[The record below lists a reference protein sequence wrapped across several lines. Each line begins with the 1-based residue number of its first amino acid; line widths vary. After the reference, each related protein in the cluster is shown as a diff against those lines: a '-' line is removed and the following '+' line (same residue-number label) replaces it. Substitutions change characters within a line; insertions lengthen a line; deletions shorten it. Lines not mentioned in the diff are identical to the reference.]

1 MEEAHLKQ
9 KSRIQW
15 LKLGDSKTGFFH
27 KARQSKNRLL
37 SVYNAEGEKLE
48 DHKAVSQE
56 AVSFFQLGGDPT
68 LEREL
73 VAEII
78 GIFYFTFYQ
87 EDRCLLSLPVEA
99 EKIKRTMFSLNSP
112 GPRWVF
118 CPLLQ
123 KCLGDCESGCNRSHK
138 KYFFASGKLRLLNQR
153 RSERPTTRA
162 K

>member
-9 KSRIQW
+9 KSRIKW

-27 KARQSKNRLL
+27 KVVRARQSKNRLL

-87 EDRCLLSLPVEA
+87 A
-99 EKIKRTMFSLNSP
+99 
-112 GPRWVF
+112 F
-118 CPLLQ
+118 CPFPWKQRKLKELCSPLTVTRPRAPMGILPTSS
-123 KCLGDCESGCNRSHK
+123 KVLG
-138 KYFFASGKLRLLNQR
+138 RL
-153 RSERPTTRA
+153 
-162 K
+162 

>member
-15 LKLGDSKTGFFH
+15 LKLGDSNTGFFH
-27 KARQSKNRLL
+27 KVVRARQSKNRLL
-37 SVYNAEGEKLE
+37 SVYNANAEGEKLE

-56 AVSFFQLGGDPT
+56 AVSFSSIFLVMTPT

-78 GIFYFTFYQ
+78 GIFDFTFSQ

-99 EKIKRTMFSLNSP
+99 EKMKRTMFSLNSNKAP
-112 GPRWVF
+112 GPDGYSAHFFKSAWEIVS
-118 CPLLQ
+118 Q
-123 KCLGDCESGCNRSHK
+123 DVIKAIKS
-138 KYFFASGKLRLLNQR
+138 FFASGKP
-153 RSERPTTRA
+153 SF
-162 K
+162 